1 MHKKQMNKPFEELTL
16 KDDFIFGIV
25 MRKPEYC
32 KPCLERILGIRIRQI
47 RFPEGQ
53 KVLDVSA
60 DAKSVRLDIY
70 VEDDADTVYNVE
82 MQTVKQEFLPKRSR
96 YYQDIIDISL
106 LDKGEHYSKLKQSI
120 IIFLCTFDYYGEG
133 RHIYTFEN
141 RCRENLKLSFGDE
154 TIKII
159 LNTKGTQK
167 DVSREL
173 LDFLTYIESGNPTDD
188 YTQELENEI
197 NRVRGNEE
205 RRLDYMTLYLKQQE
219 IYMDGREEGMI
230 EGRAEGKAEGIAA
243 LIEISQE
250 WRKTLEETRKVIM
263 EKFSLNAAEA
273 EGYMKKYWK

>member
-1 MHKKQMNKPFEELTL
+1 MKK
-16 KDDFIFGIV
+16 
-25 MRKPEYC
+25 
-32 KPCLERILGIRIRQI
+32 
-47 RFPEGQ
+47 
-53 KVLDVSA
+53 
-60 DAKSVRLDIY
+60 
-70 VEDDADTVYNVE
+70 
-82 MQTVKQEFLPKRSR
+82 
-96 YYQDIIDISL
+96 
-106 LDKGEHYSKLKQSI
+106 SI

-167 DVSREL
+167 DASREL

-219 IYMDGREEGMI
+219 IYMDGREEG
-230 EGRAEGKAEGIAA
+230 KAEGIAA

-250 WRKTLEETRKVIM
+250 WRKTLEETHKVIM
-263 EKFSLNAAEA
+263 EKFSLNAVEA